1 MSLMDKLP
9 QKIYH
14 REPHVKDIQDA
25 IGQQVEEA
33 QQARDD
39 LLLQCRPSTATWG
52 LTIYER
58 EYGITPDVTK
68 PRDQRLATWRAK
80 RRGSGT
86 TTRELIELMASS
98 FSGGEVEVIEH
109 AAEYLIEIKFIGTWG
124 TPPNIED
131 LEQSI
136 REVLPAHLDQ
146 LLTFR
151 FLTWRE
157 LNAQSLTFAELS
169 AMNMQWNEFSGGAW
183 IG

>member
-25 IGQQVEEA
+25 IGQQVEQE

-52 LTIYER
+52 LAIYER
-58 EYGITPDVTK
+58 EFGITPDINK
-68 PRDQRLATWRAK
+68 PQDQRLSVLRAK
-80 RRGSGT
+80 MRGQGT
-86 TTRELIELMASS
+86 TTKPMLQSMAAS
-98 FSGGEVEVIEH
+98 FSGGEVDVNERF
-109 AAEYLIEIKFIGTWG
+109 AEYITEIKFVGTWG
-124 TPPNIED
+124 TPPNVND
-131 LEQSI
+131 LWDSI
-136 REVLPAHLDQ
+136 REILPAHLD
-146 LLTFR
+146 LIFTYR
-151 FLTWRE
+151 YLTWRE